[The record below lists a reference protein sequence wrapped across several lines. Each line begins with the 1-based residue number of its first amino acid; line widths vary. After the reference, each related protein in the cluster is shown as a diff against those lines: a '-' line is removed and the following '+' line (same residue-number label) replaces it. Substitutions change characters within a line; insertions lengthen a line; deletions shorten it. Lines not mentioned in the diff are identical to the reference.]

1 MIAIARSDQSFDIVP
16 TAQMGLQY
24 LFSEESQFLR
34 RQIILALTEDDRL
47 HTAEVQRLWAL
58 IQPDLHPS
66 KLMSAA
72 FGALAD
78 FSGDLMANLTPWAT
92 TPASAKPSAARE
104 AQIVGS
110 KRP

>member
-1 MIAIARSDQSFDIVP
+1 
-16 TAQMGLQY
+16 MGLQY

-66 KLMSAA
+66 KLVNAA

-78 FSGDLMANLTPWAT
+78 FSGELVANLTPWAAT
-92 TPASAKPSAARE
+92 STAPKPSETRE
-104 AQIVGS
+104 PQMMGS
-110 KRP
+110 KRG